1 MCAHACISL
10 YDVRVLCV
18 YNMCVCARACISLY
32 DTYVC
37 VCHCRT
43 EVGKVW
49 GELASRDPS
58 LLEPFERFLSGVM
71 AELKQSQHDREKLET
86 HMKRSVGDNSQIIT
100 HTHKQA
106 FTRAHT
112 HTHTH
117 THTQGHP
124 RA

>member
-1 MCAHACISL
+1 MPMCVYICICVCVHVHTVSL
-10 YDVRVLCV
+10 Y
-18 YNMCVCARACISLY
+18 
-32 DTYVC
+32 

-86 HMKRSVGDNSQIIT
+86 HMKRSGIT
-100 HTHKQA
+100 L
-106 FTRAHT
+106 
-112 HTHTH
+112 
-117 THTQGHP
+117 G
-124 RA
+124 